1 MQSRQHF
8 LVLDGLR
15 GIAAISVAI
24 YHGSIIF
31 GGKTLLPQAY
41 LAVDFFFMLS
51 GVVVAHAYEA
61 RLKAGQTLDYIQR
74 RAIRLYPMIF
84 VGAALGASV
93 FSTSAT
99 KPALSVW
106 TTGMLYFLACL
117 CLPVLKDDIL
127 PGSHSI
133 TPLNVPSWSLFFEI
147 FINATYGFM
156 AKSLRKNVLISIVIA
171 SLLLEAIGSYRHQ
184 SANFG
189 SQIGEFW
196 WGFPRVTF
204 PFFTGVLIH
213 RITASGGLRTP
224 ILPPTILAVALMLTF
239 CVPVHGPINAVV
251 DLLEIAVLYPA
262 LIVLAMRV
270 KPPGK
275 QENRILVW
283 LGLLSYPL
291 YIIHQ
296 PIFMWLARTKRFIG
310 VHLVLSPY
318 LWIFAAISFSAIC
331 ALGIFRFY
339 DIPVRAWLTRMKK
352 QNWRSAPVHQQ
363 A

>member
-1 MQSRQHF
+1 MQSREHF

-61 RLKAGQTLDYIQR
+61 RLKAGHTLDYIQR

-93 FSTSAT
+93 FSTST
-99 KPALSVW
+99 TGPAIPVW
-106 TTGMLYFLACL
+106 VTGMLYFFASL
-117 CLPVLKDDIL
+117 CLPILKNDIL
-127 PGSHSI
+127 PGNHAI

-147 FINATYGFM
+147 FSNAVYGFT
-156 AKSLRKNVLISIVIA
+156 AKRLGTKALISIVIA
-171 SLLLEAIGSYRHQ
+171 SMFLEAIGLYRYQ

-189 SQIGEFW
+189 SQIGDFW

-213 RITASGGLRTP
+213 RITASGRLRAP
-224 ILPPTILAVALMLTF
+224 SLPPATLAVALVLTF
-239 CVPVHGPINAVV
+239 YVPAHGPINAVA

-262 LIVLAMRV
+262 LIVLAMCE
-270 KPPGK
+270 KPSGK
-275 QENRILVW
+275 EKNTTLVW

-310 VHLVLSPY
+310 VYLALSPY
-318 LWIFAAISFSAIC
+318 TWIFAAISFSAIC
-331 ALGIFRFY
+331 ALGIYRFY
-339 DIPVRAWLTRMKK
+339 DVPVRAWLTRMKK
-352 QNWRSAPVHQQ
+352 QNWRSASEYQQ
-363 A
+363 S

>member
-31 GGKTLLPQAY
+31 GGRTLLPQAY

-93 FSTSAT
+93 FSTSTT
-99 KPALSVW
+99 KPVLPIWS
-106 TTGMLYFLACL
+106 TGVLYFLACL
-117 CLPVLKDDIL
+117 CLPVLKNDIL
-127 PGSHSI
+127 PGSHAI
-133 TPLNVPSWSLFFEI
+133 TPLNIPSWSLFFEI
-147 FINATYGFM
+147 FINAIYGFI
-156 AKSLRKNVLISIVIA
+156 AKHLRKNALISIVAA
-171 SLLLEAIGSYRHQ
+171 SLFLEAIGSYRHQ

-189 SQIGEFW
+189 SQIGDFW

-213 RITASGGLRTP
+213 RITASGRLRTP
-224 ILPPTILAVALMLTF
+224 SLPPTILAIALLLTF
-239 CVPVHGPINAVV
+239 YVPVHGPISAVADIV
-251 DLLEIAVLYPA
+251 DIAVLYPA
-262 LIVLAMRV
+262 LIVFAMSK
-270 KPPGK
+270 KPSGK

-283 LGLLSYPL
+283 LGLLSYPM
-291 YIIHQ
+291 YIIHH
-296 PIFMWLARTKRFIG
+296 PIL
-310 VHLVLSPY
+310 
-318 LWIFAAISFSAIC
+318 LWFAIC
-331 ALGIFRFY
+331 ALGIYRFY
-339 DIPVRAWLTRMKK
+339 DVPTRAWLTAMKK
-352 QNWRSAPVHQQ
+352 QHRPSAPEYQQ
-363 A
+363 S

>member
-1 MQSRQHF
+1 MQRREHF

-93 FSTSAT
+93 FSTSTT
-99 KPALSVW
+99 KPALSIW
-106 TTGMLYFLACL
+106 ATGMLYFLACL
-117 CLPVLKDDIL
+117 CLPVLKNDIL
-127 PGSHSI
+127 PGSHAI

-147 FINATYGFM
+147 FINATYGFI
-156 AKSLRKNVLISIVIA
+156 AKQLRNNVLISIIIA
-171 SLLLEAIGSYRHQ
+171 SLFLEAIGSYRHQ
-184 SANFG
+184 SANLG

-213 RITASGGLRTP
+213 RVTASGKLRAP
-224 ILPPTILAVALMLTF
+224 LLPPTVLAVALLLTF
-239 CVPVHGPINAVV
+239 CVPVRAPINAVV

-262 LIVLAMRV
+262 LIILAMSE
-270 KPPGK
+270 KPLGK
-275 QENRILVW
+275 QENNILVW

-296 PIFMWLARTKRFIG
+296 PIFMWLARTKRFIS
-310 VHLVLSPY
+310 VYLVLSPY
-318 LWIFAAISFSAIC
+318 IWIFAAISFSAIC
-331 ALGIFRFY
+331 AFGIFRFY
-339 DIPVRAWLTRMKK
+339 DIPIRAWLTRMKK
-352 QNWRSAPVHQQ
+352 QNWRSAPEHQQ